1 MSDPRRHLPSVNA
14 LLESAGVRALLEQ
27 HPRRV
32 VLEAVRSA
40 VDAARNQAGGQK
52 TEQQWVASI
61 ASAVQS
67 LSRPSLRRVIN
78 ATGVV
83 LHTNLGRAP
92 LAESAVEAM
101 THIAAGF
108 SNLEYDLETG
118 ARGSRYSHCVG
129 LLRQLTG
136 AEDALVVNNC
146 AAALVLTLNA
156 LAQKKEVLVSR
167 GELVEIGGSF
177 RIPDIMASGGA
188 KLIEIGTTNRTHD
201 DDYRRAITPKTAAI
215 VKVHRSNFA
224 IEGFTSDVSVDRLAF
239 IAAEHGLPVIHDLGS
254 GLMIPLDE
262 YGLTGEPTASMALE
276 SGASLVL
283 MSGDKLLGGPQAGI
297 ILGAGNLIAK
307 LRKNP
312 LARAMRVDKL
322 TLSALEATLRLYL
335 EPARALKEIP
345 ILAMLTAPVT
355 EIESR
360 AESVAA
366 KLRAAGIELKVVES
380 SASVGG
386 GAFPTAA
393 IPSRAIALLRN
404 PEDAERKLRLGE
416 LAVIG
421 RISEGNLLL
430 DLRSVLPR
438 EDGLLAG
445 AITKLRHD

>member
-1 MSDPRRHLPSVNA
+1 MTDPRRDLPSVNA
-14 LLESAGVRALLEQ
+14 LLESAGVRSLLEQ

-32 VLEAVRSA
+32 VLDAVRSA
-40 VDAARNQAGGQK
+40 VDTARNQGSAQK

-61 ASAVQS
+61 ASVVQS
-67 LSRPSLRRVIN
+67 LSQPSLRRVIN

-92 LAESAVEAM
+92 LAESAVQAM
-101 THIAAGF
+101 AHIAAGF
-108 SNLEYDLETG
+108 SNLEYDIETG
-118 ARGSRYSHCVG
+118 ERGSRYSHCVG

-146 AAALVLTLNA
+146 AAAMVLTLNA

-177 RIPDIMASGGA
+177 RIPDIMARSGA
-188 KLIEIGTTNRTHD
+188 KLVEVGTTNRTHD
-201 DDYRRAITPKTAAI
+201 DDYRRAITPRTAAI

-224 IEGFTSDVSVDRLAF
+224 MEGFTSDVSVDRLAF

-254 GLMIPLDE
+254 GLMLSLNE

-297 ILGAGNLIAK
+297 ILGAANLIAK
-307 LRKNP
+307 LRRNP
-312 LARAMRVDKL
+312 FARAMRVDKL

-345 ILAMLTAPVT
+345 VLAMLTAPVK

-360 AESVAA
+360 AASVAA
-366 KLRAAGIELKVVES
+366 RLRASGIEAKVVES

-393 IPSRAIALLRN
+393 IPSRAIVLSRN
-404 PEDAERKLRLGE
+404 PQDAERKLRLGE
-416 LAVIG
+416 PAVIG
-421 RISEGNLLL
+421 RISEGNFLL
-430 DLRSVLPR
+430 DLRSVLPS
-438 EDGLLAG
+438 EDDLLAD
-445 AITKLRHD
+445 AIMKLIS